1 MKVKLIQ
8 MTQNP
13 IDVMWTAART
23 CYSEKSPI
31 EMLDDWAILTKENYN
46 ELQEKHWNLVKKVLD
61 SGHQSIAEHVYFTFA
76 IEGVSR
82 ALLAQIT
89 RHRAGIVFSVQSQR
103 YVEIKEDYKVVGDDG
118 TVTNESNYLERTDLI
133 TILDKYFI
141 WDHSN
146 YAQFHSLLQ
155 ALYCYLYQVQEMSMK
170 PEDARAV
177 LPNATK
183 TNITM
188 SINLRELMHVAN
200 LRLCCFDDKTEV
212 LTTDGWKF
220 FKDLKGDET
229 FYSLNPL
236 TLEGE
241 YSRCKNLFN
250 DSYTGD
256 MVCTDSQSISLCT
269 TPNHKMF
276 CSYSYDKKRFILD
289 ECSNHIKHKRIL
301 MKKNCRRIKGLLSE
315 NFVLQ
320 GYVREDKN
328 QHTTWNEIVP
338 ERNVPIKEF
347 LQIVGFYLSDGYV
360 CKGGYHYNVG
370 FSKGNKEKLEY
381 YQQLLGKISPYKSRI
396 YQDGDAWKLE
406 VHDRHLYN
414 YFLQLG
420 KTLQKHIPSNFF
432 QYDSSLLMFLFNGLM
447 DGDANN
453 NGTSYW
459 TSSRQLKD
467 DFQRLCL
474 HVGYSA
480 TVCPIDRRGKER
492 VIGDGTKKHKFIE
505 KSIAYCVSINKSK
518 NEPIVKTTNR
528 NAFYSSE
535 YDGQVYCVELERN
548 NILYIR
554 RNNKCVW
561 SGNSRAQL
569 EIRQLF
575 QAIKKEVKKVDERL
589 ASYLVPQ
596 CEVHNMCFESKC
608 CGRKPRVDEVKGAYK
623 LLEGDDTI
631 LSQEDWEQ
639 LMESIS
645 ISETNEKLK
654 SFMKQKSIFNE

>member
-1 MKVKLIQ
+1 MRVKLIQ
-8 MTQNP
+8 ATQNP

-31 EMLDDWAILTKENYN
+31 ELWEDAATTPTDKKWK
-46 ELQEKHWNLVKKVLD
+46 LVKQVLS
-61 SGHQSIAEHVYFTFA
+61 SGHQSIAENVSFTFA

-82 ALLAQIT
+82 SLLAQIT
-89 RHRAGIVFSVQSQR
+89 RHRAGVVFAVQSQR
-103 YVEIKEDYKVVGDDG
+103 YVEIKEDYELLGDDG
-118 TVTNESNYLERTDLI
+118 TVTNETNYLKRTDILN
-133 TILDKYFI
+133 ILDKYFV

-146 YAQFHSLLQ
+146 YPQFHALLQ
-155 ALYCYLYQVQEMSMK
+155 SLYCYLFQVQEMGMK
-170 PEDARAV
+170 PEDARQV

-220 FKDLKGDET
+220 FKNLKGDET

-250 DSYTGD
+250 DSYIGD

-301 MKKNCRRIKGLLSE
+301 MKKNCKRIKGLLPE

-328 QHTTWNEIVP
+328 QYTTWNEIVP

-360 CKGGYHYNVG
+360 CKVGYHYSVG

-381 YQQLLGKISPYKSRI
+381 YQQLLGKISPHKSRI
-396 YQDGDAWKLE
+396 YQDGNAWKLE

-420 KTLQKHIPSNFF
+420 KTLQRHIPNNFF

-447 DGDANN
+447 DGDASN

-459 TSSRQLKD
+459 TSSKQLKD

-492 VIGDGTKKHKFIE
+492 IIGNGTKKHKFIE

-528 NAFYSSE
+528 NAFYNSK

-575 QAIKKEVKKVDERL
+575 QAIKKEVEQVDERL
-589 ASYLVPQ
+589 ASLLVPS
-596 CEVHNMCFESKC
+596 CEVNGMCFESKC
-608 CGRKPRVDEVKGAYK
+608 CGRKPKVNEVKGAYK
-623 LLEGDDTI
+623 LLGDDTI
-631 LSQEDWEQ
+631 LSKEDWEQ
-639 LMESIS
+639 LMASMNNPPEV
-645 ISETNEKLK
+645 NQKLK
-654 SFMKQKSIFNE
+654 SLLEMKSILDN